1 MKTSRCVR
9 SSDERPND
17 RGARRTAALIAA
29 GVVSIVGLLLGG
41 EVKGQATSSAG
52 PSAPQAKAHNVAAE
66 IVEDEAKAL
75 KAPTGFAGVKWLLNV
90 DEVKA
95 IRPKAIVTDAD
106 HLHEE
111 MEWLGRT
118 ASVSYGFNDGLFVI
132 AIVTLS
138 DATAAMFEKTQK
150 FLQGEYGKMPAAAKT
165 DKFLLSSTYKQGRF
179 CIMHTLGPDKYEQV
193 TLFRVKM

>member
-1 MKTSRCVR
+1 M
-9 SSDERPND
+9 E
-17 RGARRTAALIAA
+17 
-29 GVVSIVGLLLGG
+29 LLLTGG
-41 EVKGQATSSAG
+41 VKGQATSSPT
-52 PSAPQAKAHNVAAE
+52 PSVHQPAQHNAAVE

-95 IRPKAIVTDAD
+95 IRPKAIATNAD
-106 HLHEE
+106 HLWEE

-132 AIVTLS
+132 AIVGLS
-138 DATAAMFEKTQK
+138 DATPVTFEKTQK
-150 FLQGEYGKMPAAAKT
+150 YLEGEYGKMPAAAKT

-179 CIMHTLGPDKYEQV
+179 CIIHTLGPNKSEQV

>member
-1 MKTSRCVR
+1 MRTARRVR
-9 SSDERPND
+9 SGDECANG
-17 RGARRTAALIAA
+17 RGALRSAGLIAA
-29 GVVSIVGLLLGG
+29 GIVSIVGLLLSGG
-41 EVKGQATSSAG
+41 VKGQATASPA
-52 PSAPQAKAHNVAAE
+52 PSVHQPAAHNFAAE

-95 IRPKAIVTDAD
+95 LRPKAIATNAD
-106 HLHEE
+106 HLGEE

-118 ASVSYGFNDGLFVI
+118 ARVSYGFNDGLFVI

-138 DATAAMFEKTQK
+138 DATAATFEKTQK
-150 FLQGEYGKMPAAAKT
+150 YLEGEYGKMPAAAKT
-165 DKFLLSSTYKQGRF
+165 DKFLLSSTYRQGRF
-179 CIMHTLGPDKYEQV
+179 CIMHTLSSDKYEQV

>member
-1 MKTSRCVR
+1 
-9 SSDERPND
+9 
-17 RGARRTAALIAA
+17 
-29 GVVSIVGLLLGG
+29 VGLLLSGG
-41 EVKGQATSSAG
+41 VKRQATSSST
-52 PSAPQAKAHNVAAE
+52 PSVHQPAQHNAAVE

-75 KAPTGFAGVKWLLNV
+75 KAPTGFAGVRWLLNV

-118 ASVSYGFNDGLFVI
+118 ALVSYGFNDGLFVS
-132 AIVTLS
+132 AILTLS
-138 DATAAMFEKTQK
+138 DATPATFEKTQK
-150 FLQGEYGKMPAAAKT
+150 YLQSEYGNMPAAAKT
-165 DKFLLSSTYKQGRF
+165 GKFLLSSTYKQGRF
-179 CIMHTLGPDKYEQV
+179 CIMHTLGSDKYEQV

>member
-9 SSDERPND
+9 SGNECVND
-17 RGARRTAALIAA
+17 RGARRSAGLIAA

-41 EVKGQATSSAG
+41 EVKGQATSSLG
-52 PSAPQAKAHNVAAE
+52 PSAPQTKAHNVAAE

-150 FLQGEYGKMPAAAKT
+150 FLQSEYGKMPAAAKT

-179 CIMHTLGPDKYEQV
+179 CIMHTLGP
-193 TLFRVKM
+193 

>member
-1 MKTSRCVR
+1 
-9 SSDERPND
+9 
-17 RGARRTAALIAA
+17 
-29 GVVSIVGLLLGG
+29 VSGGL
-41 EVKGQATSSAG
+41 KGQATSSPT
-52 PSAPQAKAHNVAAE
+52 PSVHQPLAHNFAAE

-95 IRPKAIVTDAD
+95 IRPKAIVTDVD

-111 MEWLGRT
+111 MEWLGRA

-132 AIVTLS
+132 AIVTMS
-138 DATAAMFEKTQK
+138 DATAATFEKTQNY
-150 FLQGEYGKMPAAAKT
+150 LHGEYGKMPAAAKT

-179 CIMHTLGPDKYEQV
+179 CIMHTLGPGKSEQV